1 MTVPFP
7 KVGYV
12 GFQEG
17 SGETYL
23 DLRKNANF
31 EKPCIVMY
39 LHPHGDSHDLDGSV
53 ECKTVKYCVL
63 FFVWSP
69 LSRNHEKKD
78 PSDQAARSHGQAGF
92 VECHHGFVAGILV
105 ITMQIF
111 WNRIH
116 ASIDKKPAVIG
127 GYFHHWGRWVSPN
140 FSQDCDG
147 FMQSSSHV

>member
-23 DLRKNANF
+23 DMRKNANF

-63 FFVWSP
+63 FFV
-69 LSRNHEKKD
+69 
-78 PSDQAARSHGQAGF
+78 
-92 VECHHGFVAGILV
+92 
-105 ITMQIF
+105 
-111 WNRIH
+111 
-116 ASIDKKPAVIG
+116 
-127 GYFHHWGRWVSPN
+127 
-140 FSQDCDG
+140 
-147 FMQSSSHV
+147 